1 MLRKITEKKACAVSL
16 SADCLLAAIKLIFGK
31 MANSTALF
39 SDGVHSCA
47 DAVTSLVTM
56 LGVLPD
62 KNSAKKERAEKFTV
76 RFICA
81 ALFVTGFSIL
91 IGALREIFT
100 GAVDT
105 IPSAFASCVSLFA
118 LLVKESLFL
127 FSRYASRKTGSI
139 VLMAQAWHH
148 QSDALS
154 CIGSFIGILGASL
167 GMPMLD
173 KAASIVISVMIIKT
187 AVDILRGK

>member
-1 MLRKITEKKACAVSL
+1 MLSKITEKRVCALSL
-16 SADCLLAAIKLIFGK
+16 TADCFLAAVKLIFGK
-31 MANSTALF
+31 MANSSALF

-47 DAVTSLVTM
+47 DSVTSLVTM

-62 KNSAKKERAEKFTV
+62 KNGTKKERVEKFTV

-81 ALFVTGFSIL
+81 ALFVTGFTIL
-91 IGALREIFT
+91 VGALREIFT
-100 GAVDT
+100 GTADT
-105 IPSAFASCVSLFA
+105 VPSAFASCVSLLA
-118 LLVKESLFL
+118 LFVKELLFF
-127 FSRYASRKTGSI
+127 FSRYASRKTGSVI
-139 VLMAQAWHH
+139 LMAQAWHH